1 MVASASRKSVTWL
14 RKASTFDLPVK
25 GTPTISRTRNRAGLA
40 SLLDQRLQSC
50 LIKHG
55 CTISKGRRITRS
67 HRQVD
72 SVLAKIQ
79 RPLSS
84 ALSFGKVR
92 LCEGFRMPALCR
104 GMPSGRDGAGVRK
117 PPRKETA
124 SRKGAYPPHALWG
137 FESRQRLL
145 GGGRNDHQRRFRRI
159 ERSDGVFFAG
169 HGMILFSAA
178 VLGRVGRRIF
188 GRAGAARSNDQRQK
202 RAELRRRG

>member
-1 MVASASRKSVTWL
+1 MEI
-14 RKASTFDLPVK
+14 P
-25 GTPTISRTRNRAGLA
+25 
-40 SLLDQRLQSC
+40 QRLR
-50 LIKHG
+50 
-55 CTISKGRRITRS
+55 CTRRLLNFLSAQPAMIYSHYPCFAGRS
-67 HRQVD
+67 GGWGYYVC
-72 SVLAKIQ
+72 
-79 RPLSS
+79 
-84 ALSFGKVR
+84 

-104 GMPSGRDGAGVRK
+104 GLPSGRDGAGVRK

-124 SRKGAYPPHALWG
+124 SRKGAYPPHALSG

-145 GGGRNDHQRRFRRI
+145 ASGRNDHQRRFRRI

-178 VLGRVGRRIF
+178 VLGRVGRSIF